1 MGCLVTV
8 VVGVVHAVGWVV
20 SSLLA
25 LWGAGYVMAIIM
37 DNWDPPEAQ

>member
-1 MGCLVTV
+1 MACVWAV
-8 VVGVVHAVGWVV
+8 VVGIVHGIGWVV

-25 LWGAGYVMAIIM
+25 LWGAGYVMAIVL